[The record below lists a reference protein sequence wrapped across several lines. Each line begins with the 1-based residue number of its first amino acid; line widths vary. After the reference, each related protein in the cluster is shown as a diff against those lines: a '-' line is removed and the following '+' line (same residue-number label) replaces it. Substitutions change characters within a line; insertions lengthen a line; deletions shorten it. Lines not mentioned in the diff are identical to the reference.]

1 LAELNPEIGRAFKS
15 AAATRTR
22 DTALVRLKLER
33 PLLVSATAEGGIWTI
48 TLGPEVVEPTRPL
61 GLSRNIVGASRTSV
75 TIAIDDPR
83 DLHRIEDPDA
93 GDTLFVATALAPARG
108 FVKPLDFVEFRVLA
122 STHGVVIK
130 PFADD
135 LNTELAA
142 DKIVITRPAGLIL
155 SVTA

>member
-1 LAELNPEIGRAFKS
+1 
-15 AAATRTR
+15 
-22 DTALVRLKLER
+22 
-33 PLLVSATAEGGIWTI
+33 
-48 TLGPEVVEPTRPL
+48 
-61 GLSRNIVGASRTSV
+61 
-75 TIAIDDPR
+75 
-83 DLHRIEDPDA
+83 
-93 GDTLFVATALAPARG
+93 LAPARG

-155 SVTA
+155 SVTAQSDARGPSYHRNVLDAQSWGFDRQADFRERKSELMNAAADAPESKRLGARADLARFYLARDMAPEAKGVLDIALADHPATS